1 MDIQQLRDF
10 IALYK
15 PISDRSYVTN
25 NAMRIKLA
33 KIERLLNDP
42 YTAPESQEELNTRVT
57 RFIQEFS
64 ELRLA
69 IVESSAPFASDPFEG
84 RMTQSGQIISN

>member
-15 PISDRSYVTN
+15 PISDRSYGASS
-25 NAMRIKLA
+25 AMRVKLTM
-33 KIERLLNDP
+33 IERLLNNP
-42 YTAPESQEELNTRVT
+42 YTSPASQEELNTRVT
-57 RFIQEFS
+57 RFMQEFS
-64 ELRLA
+64 ELRLS

-84 RMTQSGQIISN
+84 RMPQSGQIIVN